1 MAITLE
7 NTSFKINQL
16 SLTEFLDLPETK
28 PANEFID
35 SQIYQKIMPQGK
47 HSRLQTK
54 FAALINE
61 RGEPNCIASAFCEL
75 RCTFSGR
82 SIVPDI
88 AVFEWSHIPLD
99 DRGEPLNKIQIAPDW
114 VIEILSPDQSTVLVI
129 DKIRFALKNGT
140 KLGWLIAPQERK
152 ILTFNANGF
161 DSHQGRDVLPMLEIF
176 RDWQLSVDDVFNL
189 LSFFNS

>member
-1 MAITLE
+1 MAIALPITRE
-7 NTSFKINQL
+7 I
-16 SLTEFLDLPETK
+16 SLTEFLAMPETK

-61 RGEPNCIASAFCEL
+61 RGEPNCVASAFCEL
-75 RCTFSGR
+75 RCTFGGR

-88 AVFEWSHIPLD
+88 SVFEWRNIPLD
-99 DRGEPLNKIQIAPDW
+99 DDGEPLNKIEIPPDW

-129 DKIRFALKNGT
+129 DKIRFALKHGS

-161 DSHQGRDVLPMLEIF
+161 DSLQGNDLLPMLEIF
-176 RDWQLSVDDVFNL
+176 SDWQLSVADVFNL
-189 LSFFNS
+189 LSFTKST

>member
-1 MAITLE
+1 MAIALPATNL
-7 NTSFKINQL
+7 KINQL
-16 SLTEFLDLPETK
+16 SLTEFLILPEIK

-61 RGEPNCIASAFCEL
+61 RGEPNCLASAFCGL

-88 AVFEWSHIPLD
+88 AIFEWSNIPLD
-99 DRGEPLNKIQIAPDW
+99 DNGEPLNKIEIAPDW
-114 VIEILSPDQSTVLVI
+114 MIEILSPDQSTVLVI

-152 ILTFNANGF
+152 ILTFDAHGF
-161 DSHQGRDVLPMLEIF
+161 DSHQGRDILPMLEVF
-176 RDWQLSVDDVFNL
+176 SDWKLSVDDVFNL
-189 LSFFNS
+189 LTLTKS